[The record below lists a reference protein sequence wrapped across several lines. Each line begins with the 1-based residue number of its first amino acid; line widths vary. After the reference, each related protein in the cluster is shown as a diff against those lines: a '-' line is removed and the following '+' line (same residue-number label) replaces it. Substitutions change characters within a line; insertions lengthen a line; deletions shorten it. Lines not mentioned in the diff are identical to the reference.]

1 MNAINKNLT
10 VILIL
15 FIFSALAMSCHE
27 GVWCP
32 ADQYNDWKKI
42 EANRK
47 QQLKSPNNPN
57 KGGKGKKPNVY
68 GNGVVPQ

>member
-1 MNAINKNLT
+1 MNEATKNLT
-10 VILIL
+10 IFL
-15 FIFSALAMSCHE
+15 FMFFLSVLTMSCHK
-27 GVWCP
+27 GVGCP

-57 KGGKGKKPNVY
+57 KGGKSKKPNVY

>member
-1 MNAINKNLT
+1 MNATSKNLT
-10 VILIL
+10 LGLFL
-15 FIFSALAMSCHE
+15 FIFSVLVMSCHE
-27 GVWCP
+27 GVGCP

-57 KGGKGKKPNVY
+57 KGAKNKKPNVY

>member
-1 MNAINKNLT
+1 MLSIVFANL
-10 VILIL
+10 
-15 FIFSALAMSCHE
+15 CHK
-27 GVWCP
+27 GVGCP

-42 EANRK
+42 EAARK

-57 KGGKGKKPNVY
+57 KGKKSKGPKVV